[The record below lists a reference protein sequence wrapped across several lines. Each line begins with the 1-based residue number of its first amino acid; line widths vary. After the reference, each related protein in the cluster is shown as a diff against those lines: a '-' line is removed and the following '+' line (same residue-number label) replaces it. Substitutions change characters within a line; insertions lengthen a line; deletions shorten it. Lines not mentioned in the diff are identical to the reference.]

1 MIENERSMKNL
12 KVAAL
17 NTEDLE
23 EIRSLEKKLGDIC
36 LIAVEKNDA
45 IFALEAK
52 IGPNAWEPVDPVYPD
67 IENLRAYYADEKT
80 AHLSK
85 GALKSFLHSNK
96 HYKKLKKPIRVRKI
110 D

>member
-1 MIENERSMKNL
+1 MKNL
-12 KVAAL
+12 KMADL

-36 LIAVEKNDA
+36 LIAVEKSDA
-45 IFALEAK
+45 IYALEAK
-52 IGPNAWEPVDPVYPD
+52 IAPNVWKPVDQVYPD
-67 IENLRAYYADEKT
+67 IENLRAYYSDEET

-85 GALKSFLHSNK
+85 GALKSFLHSNT
-96 HYKKLKKPIRVRKI
+96 HYKKLKKPVRVRKI

>member
-1 MIENERSMKNL
+1 MKNL
-12 KVAAL
+12 KMAAL

-36 LIAVEKNDA
+36 LIAVEKSDA

-52 IGPNAWEPVDPVYPD
+52 VAPNVWEPVDQVYPD

-80 AHLSK
+80 AHLSNNLSK
-85 GALKSFLHSNK
+85 G
-96 HYKKLKKPIRVRKI
+96 
-110 D
+110 

>member
-1 MIENERSMKNL
+1 M
-12 KVAAL
+12 ADL

-36 LIAVEKNDA
+36 LLAVEKRDA
-45 IFALEAK
+45 IYALEAK
-52 IGPNAWEPVDPVYPD
+52 TAPNVWETVDRVFPD
-67 IENLRAYYADEKT
+67 IENLRAYYSDEKT

-85 GALKSFLHSNK
+85 GALKTFLNSNRR
-96 HYKKLKKPIRVRKI
+96 YQRLKKPIRVRKI